1 MAAEAPAVLASAG
14 QAGAVG
20 GLSVPAGWS
29 GATGEGATLA
39 GTGWTA
45 GVEEPAPMNAVPA
58 GMPAMANAG
67 RGGFGFGGPR
77 YGTKP
82 IVMPKP
88 VGVG

>member
-1 MAAEAPAVLASAG
+1 
-14 QAGAVG
+14 
-20 GLSVPAGWS
+20 VPGGWS
-29 GATGEGATLA
+29 GATPEPVTLA

-45 GVEEPAPMNAVPA
+45 GTEGAVPSTNAVPA

-67 RGGFGFGGPR
+67 RGGLGFGGPR

>member
-1 MAAEAPAVLASAG
+1 
-14 QAGAVG
+14 
-20 GLSVPAGWS
+20 
-29 GATGEGATLA
+29 
-39 GTGWTA
+39 
-45 GVEEPAPMNAVPA
+45 MNAVPA
-58 GMPAMANAG
+58 GMPAMANAAG

>member
-1 MAAEAPAVLASAG
+1 
-14 QAGAVG
+14 
-20 GLSVPAGWS
+20 SVPAGWS
-29 GATGEGATLA
+29 GATPEPVTLA
-39 GTGWTA
+39 GSGWTA
-45 GVEEPAPMNAVPA
+45 GAEGPAPVNAVPA